1 MPALRGALHGDTR
14 HDLIPPIIVLK
25 VFHHSRFGDIE
36 ALVAAKRG
44 QRIAVCIPT
53 LDEAE
58 TIGEIA
64 TTIRGQLMERHALVD
79 ELLVIDSG
87 STDETRRIAAEAG
100 ARVFLSEEIAP
111 GQGTFRGKG
120 ENLWKALHATDCEL
134 ICFIDGDIGN
144 FGTHFVTGLLG
155 PLLTDPEIGYVKAF
169 YERPLAHPHGM
180 RPTGGGRV
188 SEILVRPLLSLFYPE
203 LTAFLQPLSGEYA
216 ARREV
221 FRSLAFPGGYGVE
234 LAHLIDLSR
243 SPGLEAVAQTDLDQ
257 RLHRNR
263 SDEEL
268 GRMSFGILQVLF
280 RRLQRDG
287 KLDLHAPLPEWLQTW
302 QFDGGKLIGSP
313 LQLTEPERPALH

>member
-1 MPALRGALHGDTR
+1 
-14 HDLIPPIIVLK
+14 LK
-25 VFHHSRFGDIE
+25 VFHHSRFGD
-36 ALVAAKRG
+36 VAALAAAKHG

-53 LDEAE
+53 LDEAA
-58 TIGEIA
+58 TIGTIV
-64 TTIRGQLMERHALVD
+64 TTIRKELMERHSLVD

-87 STDETRRIAAEAG
+87 STDRTREIAEQSG
-100 ARVFLSEEIAP
+100 ARVFHSRMIAP
-111 GQGTFRGKG
+111 EEGTFRGKG
-120 ENLWKALHATDCEL
+120 ENLWKALHATDCDL
-134 ICFIDGDIGN
+134 VCFIDGDIGN
-144 FGTHFVTGLLG
+144 FGTRFVTGLIG
-155 PLLTDPEIGYVKAF
+155 PLLTDPNIGYVKAF
-169 YERPLAHPHGM
+169 YERPLTHPNGI

-221 FRSLAFPGGYGVE
+221 FHSLAFPGGYGVE

-243 SPGLEAVAQTDLDQ
+243 SLGLDSMAQTDLDQ

-287 KLDLHAPLPEWLQTW
+287 KLDLHVPLPEWLQTW
-302 QFDGGKLIGSP
+302 QFDGEKLTGSP
-313 LQLTEPERPALH
+313 LQLTEPERPAIDSKTADVSR

>member
-1 MPALRGALHGDTR
+1 
-14 HDLIPPIIVLK
+14 LK
-25 VFHHSRFGDIE
+25 VFHHSRFGD
-36 ALVAAKRG
+36 VAALAAAKHG

-53 LDEAE
+53 LDEGE
-58 TIGEIA
+58 TIGAIV
-64 TTIRGQLMERHALVD
+64 TSIREELMERHPLVD

-87 STDETRRIAAEAG
+87 STDGTREIAAQSG
-100 ARVFLSEEIAP
+100 AQVFQSRDIAP
-111 GQGTFRGKG
+111 EHGTFRGKG

-134 ICFIDGDIGN
+134 VCFIDGDIGN
-144 FGTHFVTGLLG
+144 FDTRFVTGLVG

-169 YERPLAHPHGM
+169 YERPLTHPNGV

-243 SPGLEAVAQTDLDQ
+243 SLGLDAVAQTDLDQ

-287 KLDLHAPLPEWLQTW
+287 KLDLHVPLPEWLQTW
-302 QFDGGKLIGSP
+302 QFDGEKLTGSP
-313 LQLTEPERPALH
+313 LQLTEPERPAVDTMAAQVCR

>member
-1 MPALRGALHGDTR
+1 ME
-14 HDLIPPIIVLK
+14 
-25 VFHHSRFGDIE
+25 S
-36 ALVAAKRG
+36 LVAAKKG

-58 TIGEIA
+58 TIGTIV
-64 TTIRGQLMERHALVD
+64 TTIREKLMEDLPLVD

-87 STDETRRIAAEAG
+87 STDATRELAERAG
-100 ARVFLSEEIAP
+100 ASVLLSGSIAP
-111 GQGTFRGKG
+111 EKGTFRGKG
-120 ENLWKALHATDCEL
+120 ENLWKSLHATDCDL

-144 FGTHFVTGLLG
+144 FRTHFVTGLVG
-155 PLLTDPEIGYVKAF
+155 PLLTDPSIGYVKAF
-169 YERPLAHPHGM
+169 YERPLSHPNGI

-243 SPGLEAVAQTDLDQ
+243 TLGLDAVAQTDLDQ

-287 KLDLHAPLPEWLQTW
+287 KLDLQTSLPEWLQTW
-302 QFDGGKLIGSP
+302 QFDGENLVSTP
-313 LQLTEPERPALH
+313 LLLAEPERPALR

>member
-1 MPALRGALHGDTR
+1 MA
-14 HDLIPPIIVLK
+14 
-25 VFHHSRFGDIE
+25 
-36 ALVAAKRG
+36 ALVAAKQG

-58 TIGEIA
+58 TIGAIVS
-64 TTIRGQLMERHALVD
+64 TIRQELIECHPLVD

-87 STDETRRIAAEAG
+87 STDGTRGIAERSG
-100 ARVFLSEEIAP
+100 ARVLLSGEIAP
-111 GQGTFRGKG
+111 EHGTFRGKG
-120 ENLWKALHATDCEL
+120 ENLWKALHATNCDVV
-134 ICFIDGDIGN
+134 CFIDGDIGN
-144 FGTHFVTGLLG
+144 FGPRFVTGLVG
-155 PLLTDPEIGYVKAF
+155 PLLTDPDLDYVKAF
-169 YERPLAHPHGM
+169 YERPLAHPNGI

-216 ARREV
+216 ARREL

-243 SPGLEAVAQTDLDQ
+243 SPGLGAVAQTDLDQ

-268 GRMSFGILQVLF
+268 GRMAFGILQVLF

-287 KLDLHAPLPEWLQTW
+287 KLDLHVPLAEWLQTW
-302 QFDGGKLIGSP
+302 QFDGETLIGSP
-313 LQLTEPERPALH
+313 VLLTEPERPPLR

>member
-1 MPALRGALHGDTR
+1 MAALA
-14 HDLIPPIIVLK
+14 
-25 VFHHSRFGDIE
+25 
-36 ALVAAKRG
+36 AAKHG

-53 LDEAE
+53 LDEAA
-58 TIGEIA
+58 TIGTIV
-64 TTIRGQLMERHALVD
+64 TTIRKELMERHSLVD

-87 STDETRRIAAEAG
+87 STDRTREIAEQSG
-100 ARVFLSEEIAP
+100 ARVFHSRMIAP
-111 GQGTFRGKG
+111 EEGTFRGKG
-120 ENLWKALHATDCEL
+120 ENLWKALHATDCDL
-134 ICFIDGDIGN
+134 VCFIDGDIGN
-144 FGTHFVTGLLG
+144 FGTRFVTGLIG
-155 PLLTDPEIGYVKAF
+155 PLLTDPNIGYVKAF
-169 YERPLAHPHGM
+169 YERPLTHPNGI

-221 FRSLAFPGGYGVE
+221 FHSLAFPGGYGVE

-243 SPGLEAVAQTDLDQ
+243 SLGLDSMAQTDLDQ

-287 KLDLHAPLPEWLQTW
+287 KLDLHVPLPEWLQTW
-302 QFDGGKLIGSP
+302 QFDGEKLTGSP
-313 LQLTEPERPALH
+313 LQLTEPERPAIDSKTADVSR

>member
-1 MPALRGALHGDTR
+1 
-14 HDLIPPIIVLK
+14 LK
-25 VFHHSRFGDIE
+25 VFHHSRFGDVA
-36 ALVAAKRG
+36 ALVAAKHG

-58 TIGEIA
+58 TIGSIV
-64 TTIRGQLMERHALVD
+64 TSIREELIERHSLVD

-87 STDETRRIAAEAG
+87 SADGTCGIAEQCG
-100 ARVFLSEEIAP
+100 AKVFHSREIAP
-111 GQGTFRGKG
+111 EKGTFRGKG
-120 ENLWKALHATDCEL
+120 ENLWKALHATDCGL
-134 ICFIDGDIGN
+134 VCFIDGDIGN
-144 FGTHFVTGLLG
+144 FDTRFVTGLIG
-155 PLLTDPEIGYVKAF
+155 PLLTDPNIGYVKAF
-169 YERPLAHPHGM
+169 YERPLTHPTGV

-243 SPGLEAVAQTDLDQ
+243 SLGLDSMAQTDLDQ

-287 KLDLHAPLPEWLQTW
+287 KLDLHVSLPELLQTW
-302 QFDGGKLIGSP
+302 QFDGEALINRP
-313 LQLTEPERPALH
+313 LDLAEPERPPLGDSSFQTSASGIH

>member
-1 MPALRGALHGDTR
+1 M
-14 HDLIPPIIVLK
+14 K
-25 VFHHSRFGDIE
+25 VFHHSRFGDV
-36 ALVAAKRG
+36 ASLAAAKNG

-53 LDEAE
+53 LNEAE
-58 TIGEIA
+58 SIGAIV
-64 TTIRGQLMERHALVD
+64 TTIRSELMERHPLVD

-87 STDETRRIAAEAG
+87 SSDDTRLIAVDAG
-100 ARVFLSEEIAP
+100 ARVLLSDQIAP
-111 GQGTFRGKG
+111 DEDTFRGKG
-120 ENLWKALHATDCEL
+120 ENLWKALHATDCDL
-134 ICFIDGDIGN
+134 VCFIDGDIGN
-144 FGTHFVTGLLG
+144 FGPHFVTGLVG
-155 PLLTDPEIGYVKAF
+155 PLLTDPSIGHVKAF
-169 YERPLAHPHGM
+169 YERPITQANGF

-221 FRSLAFPGGYGVE
+221 FRSLPFPCGYGVE

-243 SPGLEAVAQTDLDQ
+243 TLGLDAMAQTDLDQ
-257 RLHRNR
+257 RQHRNR

-287 KLDLHAPLPEWLQTW
+287 KIELQATLPEWLQTW
-302 QFDGGKLIGSP
+302 QFENGALKGNRLH
-313 LQLTEPERPALH
+313 LAEPERPALAP